1 MSLLKYLSEDFFKLF
16 VKREGKVVLGRHF
29 SNLWLLVCVLTLTFL
44 AIAFSNASLNYLSY
58 KMNDP
63 FINWVDI
70 QNDYGEGDID
80 GLLEGLSDTTKQQE
94 YHFVAYQVDYT
105 NHYMFFGKDNSQIQ
119 YLNCRFFQSFADNPL
134 LQAILGEDNVV
145 DGVSITADRLRDDMI
160 GVIITKDVMT
170 KMGYADDFPAYI
182 DLCRYSAGAD
192 TLGFDLYQGFA
203 HVPVPVIAV
212 VRRLPKNMDVIAT
225 RFFYEQQRNDMTY
238 PFNLNN
244 IEYASS
250 LYYYIPEGCDK
261 EGMKAFLMSDSGDS
275 CFVRDAYL
283 PQQASFKD
291 GSFISLQGKSGSIL
305 PETAWKI
312 DSDFMAKY
320 ESDGVLRVY
329 DYSFSD
335 YSLPQG
341 SFISV
346 QFNDLNKIREF
357 ESFAKDTYKV
367 KIEMSQIN
375 AKENFNSV
383 SIMANILS
391 WAIIAFSIICIILF
405 IVNLLQSYFQK
416 VKKNLGTFKAFGISN
431 KELIGIYMLIMMGT
445 ILAAMVISIVL
456 IWSVQSVLP
465 LVGLM
470 KDGAFNY
477 LSLWNN
483 KTFYSIAVIL
493 IGSAVTVLLVMK
505 RLLSA
510 TPGDLIYD
518 RQ

>member
-29 SNLWLLVCVLTLTFL
+29 SNLWLLVCVLALTFL

-70 QNDYGEGDID
+70 QNDYGEGDIE
-80 GLLEGLSDTTKQQE
+80 GLLDGLSDTTRQQE
-94 YHFVAYQVDYT
+94 FHFVAYQVDYT

-145 DGVSITADRLRDDMI
+145 NDASVGADRLRDDMI
-160 GVIITKDVMT
+160 GVIITKDVVA
-170 KMGYADDFPAYI
+170 KMGYADNFPAYV

-212 VRRLPKNMDVIAT
+212 VKRLPKNMDIIST

-244 IEYASS
+244 KEYASS
-250 LYYYIPEGCDK
+250 LFYYVPEGCDK
-261 EGMKAFLMSDSGDS
+261 DGMKEFLKSNSGDT

-283 PQQASFKD
+283 PQQTSFRD
-291 GSFISLQGKSGSIL
+291 GTFMSLQGNGGSIL
-305 PETAWKI
+305 PETVWKI
-312 DSDFMAKY
+312 NADFMAKFGS
-320 ESDGVLRVY
+320 EGVRRVY
-329 DYSFSD
+329 DYAFSD
-335 YSLPQG
+335 YNLPQG

-346 QFNDLNKIREF
+346 QFNDLNRIRDF
-357 ESFAKDTYKV
+357 ESFVKDTYKV

-375 AKENFNSV
+375 AKENFNAV

-391 WAIIAFSIICIILF
+391 WAIIVFSIICIILF

-445 ILAAMVISIVL
+445 IMAAMLVAIAL
-456 IWSVQSVLP
+456 IWSAQALLP
-465 LVGLM
+465 LAGLM

-493 IGSAVTVLLVMK
+493 VGSAVTVFLVMK
-505 RLLSA
+505 RLLAA